1 MHHTCTRCGN
11 IDIINPAAAL
21 GAIKTKAKAASSK
34 ANGAKGG
41 RPRKITAT
49 PIPTITG
56 GKRQTAKKRT

>member
-49 PIPTITG
+49 E
-56 GKRQTAKKRT
+56 